1 MGGSLSIS
9 DNINGLDPNFIDMIR
24 KTNLV
29 LNLKRL
35 SRNIENLLVCLKAT
49 KTKVNKI
56 FQSDKMSSYTVTIN
70 AGNWIKENPQV
81 TDTTK
86 AIVRNVKI

>member
-1 MGGSLSIS
+1 MS
-9 DNINGLDPNFIDMIR
+9 FQ
-24 KTNLV
+24 NLPEPV
-29 LNLKRL
+29 SEPEPEPEPEPEGRNRNR
-35 SRNIENLLVCLKAT
+35 SRNRKIFVRFRNPGLKAT